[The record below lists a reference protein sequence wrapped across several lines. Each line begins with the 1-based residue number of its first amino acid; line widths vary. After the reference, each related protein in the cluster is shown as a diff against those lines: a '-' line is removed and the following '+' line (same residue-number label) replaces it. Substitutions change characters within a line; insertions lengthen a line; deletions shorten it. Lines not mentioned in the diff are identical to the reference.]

1 MPSED
6 SHLSAGPSLE
16 NEKEEH
22 SGSLE
27 REQERQPGLFC
38 TEAVWEKSAALKDR
52 ERQDKLRPPPPHI
65 RIATGTT
72 LSWV

>member
-1 MPSED
+1 MTSED

-16 NEKEEH
+16 NEKEER

-65 RIATGTT
+65 RIATGTA